1 MTLLIIVFLL
11 SQRYHITR
19 AASIFALNDTSTY
32 GHDRIKRSLHL
43 NH

>member
-19 AASIFALNDTSTY
+19 TAIFALNDTSTY